1 MRGLFGWRLL
11 VAGLLASG
19 SWSCAE
25 TPGVRT
31 DAEQVLPPARA
42 VTPQGVMVLL
52 PTVAS
57 GGLAL
62 QALVTPW
69 SRQDIHHLVLRL
81 SVLSGIDEQP
91 VRMNGE
97 PVQRVVHA
105 AQLADP
111 VAFRGLRPRMTYRV
125 RAYAYRT
132 EQELPES
139 LISVDDPRSWAD
151 VVIDRED
158 RPVVT
163 LLPVKLRDTVFSGE
177 ATAGIRIE
185 EGTYTTTQE
194 TLS

>member
-1 MRGLFGWRLL
+1 MRCWLGLGRVLVGML
-11 VAGLLASG
+11 VAGACG
-19 SWSCAE
+19 CAE
-25 TPGVRT
+25 APAVSSGGGQVAPSVRT
-31 DAEQVLPPARA
+31 SAF
-42 VTPQGVMVLL
+42 QGVMVLL
-52 PTVAS
+52 PTVAA

-81 SVLSGIDEQP
+81 SILAGPDEQP
-91 VRMNGE
+91 VRQDGE
-97 PVQRVVHA
+97 AVRRVITA
-105 AQLADP
+105 AQLSDP
-111 VAFRGLRPRMTYRV
+111 VAFRGLRPRTTYRV

-132 EQELPES
+132 EREGAED

-158 RPVVT
+158 RPIVT
-163 LLPVKLRDTVFSGE
+163 LLPVKLRDAVFSGE

-185 EGTYTTTQE
+185 EGVYTTVQE

>member
-1 MRGLFGWRLL
+1 MRGCPGLGRVLVGLL
-11 VAGLLASG
+11 VLGAGGCSEAPVAASG
-19 SWSCAE
+19 GGQVVPS
-25 TPGVRT
+25 VRT
-31 DAEQVLPPARA
+31 SA
-42 VTPQGVMVLL
+42 PQGVMVLL
-52 PTVAS
+52 PTVAA

-81 SVLSGIDEQP
+81 YVLSGPDEQP
-91 VRMNGE
+91 VRQDGE
-97 PVQRVVHA
+97 PVRRIIMA
-105 AQLADP
+105 AQLSDP
-111 VAFRGLRPRMTYRV
+111 VAFRGLRPRTTYRV

-132 EQELPES
+132 DREGAED

-158 RPVVT
+158 RPTVT

-185 EGTYTTTQE
+185 EGTYTTIQE